1 MGTRSLT
8 FTHDDQGTKILCLYR
23 QYDGYPEGHG
33 KDLAEILNTTSNNGM
48 ECLSA
53 SIVAKLKTGAYNVY
67 IYPSETDDAGQDYEY
82 HVYEDQVDVIKTYPE
97 KHSVFKGTYQEFS
110 EFCSN
115 QDRKAA

>member
-8 FTHDDQGTKILCLYR
+8 FTYDSTGGTIFCLYR

-33 KDLAEILNTTSNNGM
+33 SDLAEILNNTPNNGM

-67 IYPSETDDAGQDYEY
+67 IYPSETDDAWQDYEY
-82 HVYEDQVDVIKTYPE
+82 HVYADRVEIQGRPFPNRVIF
-97 KHSVFKGTYQEFS
+97 SGTYAEFQA
-110 EFCSN
+110 FCKS
-115 QDRKAA
+115 QDRKA

>member
-8 FTHDDQGTKILCLYR
+8 FTYDSTGGTIFCLYR

-33 KDLAEILNTTSNNGM
+33 LELAEILDTTSNNGM

-53 SIVAKLKTGAYNVY
+53 SIVAKLKTGAYNTY

-82 HVYEDQVDVIKTYPE
+82 HVYEDRVEIRGYPFPDRVIF
-97 KHSVFKGTYQEFS
+97 SGTYAEFL
-110 EFCSN
+110 EFCKS
-115 QDRKAA
+115 KEAV